1 MFIPLRVVHHKNGF
15 YKAEWEIKETKPAI
29 SWPDKG
35 NIKFDNY
42 SVKYREDLDF
52 VLKDINA
59 EIMPGEKIGIVG
71 RTGAGKSS
79 LTLGLF
85 RMIELNVGNIS
96 IDNVNIDKIG
106 LHDLRHKLTIIPQVF
121 INKIKTYFKLNN

>member
-1 MFIPLRVVHHKNGF
+1 MGK
-15 YKAEWEIKETKPAI
+15 KTAI

-35 NIKFDNY
+35 YIKFDNY